1 MHAAVSHL
9 YRRGICSRHLLRT
22 VHGALPT
29 HQSVIALESAPTL
42 YSQVLLYAEA
52 EESAIAGYTAAVEI
66 MNHEY
71 AVFIFDGHNRSPGA
85 GMFPMVMGDVL
96 VSSFSRCRRCV
107 QKA

>member
-1 MHAAVSHL
+1 MRQYHISTAEAFVVATYCVRYTAHCL
-9 YRRGICSRHLLRT
+9 HT
-22 VHGALPT
+22 K
-29 HQSVIALESAPTL
+29 SVIALESAPTL